1 MDPVALEELKTQSK
15 KLSARATSLK
25 MALHDL
31 AGELSTG
38 WEKIPEVAAAFEA
51 CKSSTNYAR
60 ELLSLPEK
68 ECGHGYRHD
77 QFA

>member
-1 MDPVALEELKTQSK
+1 MEPVALEELKTQSK

-38 WEKIPEVAAAFEA
+38 WEKIPEVAAAAFEVY
-51 CKSSTNYAR
+51 KSLD
-60 ELLSLPEK
+60 ELRK
-68 ECGHGYRHD
+68 RI
-77 QFA
+77 AVAT